1 MPEGALSGWH
11 AKITLKAFQGR
22 ESVAVE
28 TLDNEPPGTGI
39 SFPKKDGVYKGRSR
53 ALNDDQAAEVA
64 RRAATGEAKAAVNRY
79 VSALP
84 AQSMTIPIASIMATF
99 VGAPQ
104 VLADFDL

>member
-1 MPEGALSGWH
+1 MAAVLLSAKGAFTELERALIRKRQH
-11 AKITLKAFQGR
+11 
-22 ESVAVE
+22 E
-28 TLDNEPPGTGI
+28 GI